1 MPRIPQA
8 SAPIA
13 PQRSNQ
19 FDLGRAVRKVPL
31 DTVGNS
37 PRTNSAQS
45 QMARVIGVHHRSA
58 HSNAISVSY
67 DIMAAAR
74 DKLSRSEQ
82 KAMDRTLTL
91 LGPETTEHFG
101 NLLLMHLTALGAMH
115 ASLATRIDPDSPDPV
130 VMRCM
135 KKIEK
140 SLIEIGIKA
149 GRCTTVPD
157 GGYHGDSGSDKLTD
171 AMKVARQRMLEC
183 AKDESVASLLERVA
197 SAILPGPLMAS
208 IEERQRDPGR
218 FLSNDRSADPM
229 EVLQKQM
236 CDDLEKIVQTHIDSG
251 GAEHLIVAIL
261 DILKLPEYVLQGDP
275 GRTGEQPGATG
286 RDAPPQ
292 LPQWALDDRRAP
304 IAYNNVR
311 INNDFADLVR
321 HLNKPAPPLNHVN
334 NVDLDRLIEE
344 MRRDA
349 YTVGNRDAQIEHLT
363 RRNEKL
369 EKRNEKLE
377 ERSSRLERQYDQL
390 LEKFLNQTDRLNVW
404 SNGPGVSRVPDLVPK
419 PKGVDNGNDIQRQD
433 AAVQTD
439 PDVTRDH
446 RDSRPLRNASTPTLP
461 PEGTLRRLDDQR
473 VPDRGRAQQTPLRAD
488 GNGDGGPRNNTRAPD
503 PDLDTSRQNRSNT
516 ALLPPDG
523 VLRDLNRN
531 QQNDQR
537 RAEQRVHGDGNGNGG
552 PRNPRQDDSRNRLG
566 GTQQLDQRQRNEQNR
581 QVQQNKGPNR
591 PGGTDDSAPGYHEY
605 TGFLQ
610 AAGYQERTEPR
621 DEHEPPT
628 ERRKDPNVVEPSAVE
643 KYVKERSARAGTPY
657 VPATAKRLPPVVSSP
672 GRFNELIQLNGAKP
686 ILPSFVAG
694 KERTKGETREGF
706 PALPEKTALQI
717 GTDRFVERNKLKAAE
732 RARRDPG
739 TTAATSWDLTRSR
752 ASAALKISLEAGDR
766 SAVRSGSGSSNSR
779 ATLSGWSES
788 SRAILNSGQGRA
800 IGSTVDPEP
809 TASPARPDSRMIS
822 GVAQGSPIA
831 RALSLPLSVETRK
844 VQGLDRSNSVPSI
857 NIDITSVADPLRAP
871 ILDASKRASGEL
883 PGLLQQEERLDARN
897 PDAPAATGPTQAF
910 MGPSSLIARSTSIES
925 LDSDDGSADELRW
938 KIIEA
943 NRRSRA
949 TLRQSQDTAT
959 AAPMRFT
966 STRLKEAYASH
977 LAKQDSVD
985 DSTSRALTGLDDELP
1000 DVSAPREGFT
1010 SVDDSDDSGH
1020 ASPTL
1025 TGGMDGDD
1033 PAIKVGDRQ
1042 TAFFKTLP
1050 LDDLKR
1056 LVGKLQERNEVAR
1069 AADAPAVPSTT
1080 NFASHLERVV
1090 ARKQASS

>member
-157 GGYHGDSGSDKLTD
+157 GGYHGDSSSDKLTD

-537 RAEQRVHGDGNGNGG
+537 RAEQRVHGNGNGNGG

-591 PGGTDDSAPGYHEY
+591 PGGTDDSAPGYPEY
-605 TGFLQ
+605 TAFLQ

-628 ERRKDPNVVEPSAVE
+628 RYREDPNVVKPSEVMD
-643 KYVKERSARAGTPY
+643 YVRQRSANAGTPY
-657 VPATAKRLPPVVSSP
+657 LLGKGKVAPADEPVKSPLELAFQRFERRWGTPSPDRSPQRAPLQVPVNLGIADPVKKSGPGAVKSSVLFDAARP
-672 GRFNELIQLNGAKP
+672 R
-686 ILPSFVAG
+686 
-694 KERTKGETREGF
+694 R
-706 PALPEKTALQI
+706 
-717 GTDRFVERNKLKAAE
+717 VERSAAPTPRGKAA
-732 RARRDPG
+732 
-739 TTAATSWDLTRSR
+739 
-752 ASAALKISLEAGDR
+752 LEQGLDD
-766 SAVRSGSGSSNSR
+766 VRMKNTPPS
-779 ATLSGWSES
+779 
-788 SRAILNSGQGRA
+788 IPSGQGRA
-800 IGSTVDPEP
+800 NGTAGGPEP
-809 TASPARPDSRMIS
+809 TASPARSDSRMIS

-844 VQGLDRSNSVPSI
+844 VQGLDRSISVPSI

-897 PDAPAATGPTQAF
+897 PDVPAATGPTQAF

-959 AAPMRFT
+959 AAPIRFT

-1025 TGGMDGDD
+1025 TGGTDGDD

-1050 LDDLKR
+1050 DDDLNR
-1056 LVGKLQERNEVAR
+1056 LIRNLQARAR